1 MAYAK
6 FWVALLMVA
15 ANWARSVYGIDL
27 GVDETM
33 AMTLVNGVGAF
44 LVYLVPNR

>member
-6 FWVALLMVA
+6 FWAALLTVA
-15 ANWARSVYGIDL
+15 ANFTRDRYGINL
-27 GVDETM
+27 GLDEAM
-33 AMTLVNGVGAF
+33 AMTLVNGVGAV